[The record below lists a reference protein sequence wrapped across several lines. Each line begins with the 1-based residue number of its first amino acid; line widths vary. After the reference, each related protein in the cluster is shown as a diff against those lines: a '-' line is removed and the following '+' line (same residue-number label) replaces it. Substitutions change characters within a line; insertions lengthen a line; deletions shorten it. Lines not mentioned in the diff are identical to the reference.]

1 MAIKKQYFKTKDVCK
16 VSFSIDAADAKNAET
31 ASLVGDFNGWNPA
44 AHPMKKLKSG
54 GFSLQVEL
62 PKDASYQ
69 FRYVLDGRE
78 YINDSEA
85 EDFVDSGIGDS
96 KNCVLRL

>member
-16 VSFSIDAADAKNAET
+16 VSFSIDASDAHNAES
-31 ASLVGDFNGWNPA
+31 ASLVGDFNGWDPT

-54 GFSLQVEL
+54 GFSLQIEL

-69 FRYVLDGRE
+69 FRYVLNGSE
-78 YINDSEA
+78 FINDADADELVSA
-85 EDFVDSGIGDS
+85 GIGDAQNGVI
-96 KNCVLRL
+96 KL

>member
-16 VSFSIDAADAKNAET
+16 VSFTLDASEVHNAET
-31 ASLVGDFNGWNPA
+31 ASLVGDFNGWDPS

-62 PKDASYQ
+62 PKDSTYQ
-69 FRYVLDGRE
+69 FRYVLNGTD
-78 YINDSEA
+78 YINDSQADELVPA
-85 EDFVDSGIGDS
+85 GIGDAQ
-96 KNCVLRL
+96 NGVLKL